1 MFIVYVWDDIT
12 DLCNRIGHLSTCR
25 RQMAP
30 AVILLHVKAAPR
42 HLENSPLSLGPG
54 VPRQDRTLLVGLIEF
69 LTATV
74 PSWHICPYSG
84 GRNGIPV

>member
-42 HLENSPLSLGPG
+42 HLENSG
-54 VPRQDRTLLVGLIEF
+54 V
-69 LTATV
+69 A
-74 PSWHICPYSG
+74 
-84 GRNGIPV
+84 